1 MPLFDIKKL
10 AKKEPTIPEDIKIL
24 IKRRRLQLIV
34 HSCIYYRLNDNL
46 ISDATYDK
54 LARELA
60 KLHQKYGVIKINCY
74 DEFFSDW
81 VYAPGKT
88 YSGFQ
93 LPINNYEIVTLA
105 QDLIK
110 EFNSNGHKKI

>member
-46 ISDATYDK
+46 ISM
-54 LARELA
+54 
-60 KLHQKYGVIKINCY
+60 INGRGSWQN
-74 DEFFSDW
+74 FIRNM
-81 VYAPGKT
+81 V
-88 YSGFQ
+88 
-93 LPINNYEIVTLA
+93 
-105 QDLIK
+105 
-110 EFNSNGHKKI
+110 

>member
-54 LARELA
+54 WARELA
-60 KLHQKYGVIKINCY
+60 RLHQKYGVIKISCY
-74 DEFFSDW
+74 DEFFSD
-81 VYAPGKT
+81 
-88 YSGFQ
+88 
-93 LPINNYEIVTLA
+93 
-105 QDLIK
+105 
-110 EFNSNGHKKI
+110 